1 MDHKFKSCT
10 CFFLCAGADLKFYEK
25 LFLKLYLVLDYSRI
39 SNGIK
44 SLFYFIGFYF
54 VSLRLL
60 QMYLTYGILVEISP
74 HPP

>member
-44 SLFYFIGFYF
+44 SLFYFILLGFT
-54 VSLRLL
+54 LL
-60 QMYLTYGILVEISP
+60 V
-74 HPP
+74 

>member
-10 CFFLCAGADLKFYEK
+10 SFFLCAGADLKFYEK

-39 SNGIK
+39 SNDIK

-60 QMYLTYGILVEISP
+60 
-74 HPP
+74 